1 MKTVIKRILSAL
13 ILVTAIGAAAVW
25 APSPIC
31 CLILVVI
38 AVLAQWEFYSLLDL
52 GGLPSFKVL
61 GCGAGAMLIVATW
74 LALVSSCDLWR
85 EELEIMVLVAT
96 VLAVLLR
103 QIPQRHNSPSLAPVA
118 YTLLGFLLGALGT
131 VLQLTP
137 MMRAIL
143 MIAIGIFM
151 VGNALRMFNIH
162 PIFRF
167 FALEPPKF
175 VTRYIRKTA
184 KNGADLATPLFLG
197 ALTVLIPCGIT
208 QAMMAVAIGT
218 GDPLQGALLMLA
230 FTLGTSPVFFVVAY
244 LTTQIG
250 ARLEK
255 WFMRFVAVVVL
266 ILGIVTYISGL
277 RLAGVPI
284 NLPDWLQSN
293 SGPQQSQ
300 VIPTKTIVKAYIP
313 PALPTPVV
321 DPGSSLAVDPGS
333 PPTVDPGSLPTA
345 PSAESSPVVNPVILA
360 ATEAAVPPTA
370 PSISE
375 LYLNAMNYG
384 YDPRTLYAIADVP
397 VRLNVVTN
405 NTRSCAVAF
414 VIPELNYETLLPVSG
429 LTTIDI
435 PAQSA
440 GKVMAFTCS
449 MGMYTGEIVFR

>member
-1 MKTVIKRILSAL
+1 MNQYL
-13 ILVTAIGAAAVW
+13 IAFITGLTT
-25 APSPIC
+25 
-31 CLILVVI
+31 
-38 AVLAQWEFYSLLDL
+38 
-52 GGLPSFKVL
+52 GGL
-61 GCGAGAMLIVATW
+61 
-74 LALVSSCDLWR
+74 SC
-85 EELEIMVLVAT
+85 
-96 VLAVLLR
+96 LAVQGGLLA
-103 QIPQRHNSPSLAPVA
+103 SSLAHQIEQDMLGQTTKITSRPSGKPVPAGKLKPVTKYRPRTALPIALFLIAKVSA

-131 VLQLTP
+131 VLTLTP

-143 MIAIGIFM
+143 LIAIGVFM

-184 KNGADLATPLFLG
+184 KQGADLATPLFLG

-230 FTLGTSPVFFVVAY
+230 FTLGTSPVFFAVAY

-277 RLAGVPI
+277 RLAGVPV
-284 NLPDWLQSN
+284 NLPDWLQSH
-293 SGPQQSQ
+293 SGSQQAQ
-300 VIPTKTIVKAYIP
+300 QLVPTNTVVKAYIP
-313 PALPTPVV
+313 TIPTPPVAA
-321 DPGSSLAVDPGS
+321 SAVDPIPS
-333 PPTVDPGSLPTA
+333 PIAQIGTSSAAVDPFT
-345 PSAESSPVVNPVILA
+345 PVT
-360 ATEAAVPPTA
+360 TEAALPPTSQPVTPPSA
-370 PSISE
+370 PLITE
-375 LYLNAMNYG
+375 LTLNAQNNG
-384 YDPRTLYAIADVP
+384 YYPQQLFASAAVP
-397 VRLNVVTN
+397 VKLNVVTD
-405 NTRSCAVAF
+405 NTRSCAIAF
-414 VIPELNYETLLPVSG
+414 VIPELNYETLLPQTG
-429 LTTIDI
+429 TTSIDI

-449 MGMYTGEIVFR
+449 MGMYTGEIVFK